1 MTPTS
6 ETYKLSNIGVV
17 PYVARMIRP
26 SLLCHHESCL
36 FERKIQLD
44 GWFSILQYPLDGR
57 TGLTYLGINMATI
70 EAASNR
76 SQQAL
81 RPGERTPPLSTRV
94 LKAAE
99 KNMAAMPTV
108 GRGLA
113 LMTPYGRSR
122 ANAGRKASTVVTR
135 NKRCSFLF

>member
-6 ETYKLSNIGVV
+6 GTYKLSNMGVV
-17 PYVARMIRP
+17 PYVARMMRL
-26 SLLCHHESCL
+26 SLLCHHELCL

-44 GWFSILQYPLDGR
+44 GSFSISQYPLGER
-57 TGLTYLGINMATI
+57 TGLTYLGTNMATI

-81 RPGERTPPLSTRV
+81 KPGERTPPLSTRV
-94 LKAAE
+94 LTAAE

-108 GRGLA
+108 GKGLA
-113 LMTPYGRSR
+113 VMTPYGRSR